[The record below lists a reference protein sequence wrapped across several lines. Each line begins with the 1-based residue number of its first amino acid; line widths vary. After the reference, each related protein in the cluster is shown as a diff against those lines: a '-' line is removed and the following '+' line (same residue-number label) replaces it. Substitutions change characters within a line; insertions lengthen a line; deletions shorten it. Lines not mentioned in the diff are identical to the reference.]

1 MSDEPRDES
10 IDEAREQ
17 PGAERERTGASG
29 SGPDDA
35 DAGGIDAAVPDP
47 AAAEPGEPAAEA
59 DPLGEL
65 IAAIDAELGVAGS
78 GPAAAEPEPE
88 GPERRH
94 LLFSLG
100 GTRYAVRLEH
110 LVELGLPPATA
121 MLPNVPGWMRGVANL
136 RGDILAVVDL
146 AEFFGLDLPEAGSP
160 NPAARLLVVRAG
172 RDEVTAGLLV
182 DGVHGLVGLDHPRPP
197 TAEVADRV
205 APYLTGISEHQ
216 DRLVAVLDLE
226 RFFASPEVRLFEPA

>member
-1 MSDEPRDES
+1 MSDEPLDES
-10 IDEAREQ
+10 IAEDAEDA
-17 PGAERERTGASG
+17 GAERTGAPD
-29 SGPDDA
+29 SGPEDA
-35 DAGGIDAAVPDP
+35 EAGGIDAAAPD
-47 AAAEPGEPAAEA
+47 GDGAEA

-65 IAAIDAELGVAGS
+65 IAAIDAELGAAGD
-78 GPAAAEPEPE
+78 GQAAAEPEPAA
-88 GPERRH
+88 PERRH
-94 LLFSLG
+94 LLFSLA
-100 GTRYAVRLEH
+100 GTRYAVALDH
-110 LVELGLPPATA
+110 LVELGLPAATA
-121 MLPNVPGWMRGVANL
+121 MLPNVPGWVRGVANL

-146 AEFFGLDLPEAGSP
+146 AGFFGLEVPAAAAP

-182 DGVHGLVGLDHPRPP
+182 DGVHGLVGLEEPRPP

>member
-10 IDEAREQ
+10 IDETAGE
-17 PGAERERTGASG
+17 
-29 SGPDDA
+29 PDA
-35 DAGGIDAAVPDP
+35 P
-47 AAAEPGEPAAEA
+47 AADA

-65 IAAIDAELGVAGS
+65 IAAIDAELGAAGDE
-78 GPAAAEPEPE
+78 PAAAEPEAA
-88 GPERRH
+88 PERRH
-94 LLFSLG
+94 LLFSLA

-121 MLPNVPGWMRGVANL
+121 PLPNVPSWVRGVANL

-146 AEFFGLDLPEAGSP
+146 AEFFGLESSGDRPAAPAARPAAGSP
-160 NPAARLLVVRAG
+160 AAAARLLVVRAG

-182 DGVHGLVGLDHPRPP
+182 DSVHGLVGLEPPQPP

-205 APYLTGISEHQ
+205 APYLTGVSEHQ

>member
-10 IDEAREQ
+10 IDEAAEEPEARE
-17 PGAERERTGASG
+17 P
-29 SGPDDA
+29 
-35 DAGGIDAAVPDP
+35 
-47 AAAEPGEPAAEA
+47 EA

-65 IAAIDAELGVAGS
+65 IAAIDAELGAAED
-78 GPAAAEPEPE
+78 GPASAGPEPAA
-88 GPERRH
+88 PERRH
-94 LLFSLG
+94 LLFSLA
-100 GTRYAVRLEH
+100 GTRYAVPLDH

-121 MLPNVPGWMRGVANL
+121 MLPNVPGWVRGVANL

-146 AEFFGLDLPEAGSP
+146 AEFFGLEVPAAGSP
-160 NPAARLLVVRAG
+160 AAAGASPDPAARLLVVRAG

-182 DGVHGLVGLDHPRPP
+182 DGVHGLVGLEEPRPP

>member
-1 MSDEPRDES
+1 MTDEPLDEL
-10 IDEAREQ
+10 IEEAAEEPEARE
-17 PGAERERTGASG
+17 P
-29 SGPDDA
+29 
-35 DAGGIDAAVPDP
+35 
-47 AAAEPGEPAAEA
+47 EA

-65 IAAIDAELGVAGS
+65 IAAIDAELGAAAD
-78 GPAAAEPEPE
+78 GPAAAAPEPAA
-88 GPERRH
+88 PERRH
-94 LLFSLG
+94 LLFSLA
-100 GTRYAVRLEH
+100 GTRYAVRLDH

-121 MLPNVPGWMRGVANL
+121 MLPNVPSWLRGVANL

-146 AEFFGLDLPEAGSP
+146 AEFFGLEPAAPAAGSP
-160 NPAARLLVVRAG
+160 AAAAGSPAAATGSPAAVARLLVVRAG

-182 DGVHGLVGLDHPRPP
+182 DGVHGLVGLEPPRPP

-205 APYLTGISEHQ
+205 APYLTGVSEHQ

>member
-1 MSDEPRDES
+1 MNDQPHDEPLDQPSDEPAG
-10 IDEAREQ
+10 EA
-17 PGAERERTGASG
+17 
-29 SGPDDA
+29 A
-35 DAGGIDAAVPDP
+35 DRP
-47 AAAEPGEPAAEA
+47 AEA

-65 IAAIDAELGVAGS
+65 IAAIDAELGEAVD
-78 GPAAAEPEPE
+78 GPAEPEPAA
-88 GPERRH
+88 PERRH
-94 LLFSLG
+94 LLFSLA
-100 GTRYAVRLEH
+100 GTRYAVPLDH

-121 MLPNVPGWMRGVANL
+121 MLPNVPGWVRGVANL

-146 AEFFGLDLPEAGSP
+146 AEFFGLGAADGSPAAAAP

-182 DGVHGLVGLDHPRPP
+182 DGVHGLVGLEPPRPP

-205 APYLTGISEHQ
+205 APYLTGVSEHQ